1 MNMNLRS
8 YTPSVEEAKEWAE
21 FTAGALDILLEKINR
36 ADPLRRPDGFEPV
49 NHTSVGVQNQG
60 TNTEDAGL
68 ESADCMNDSA
78 EEEQEVPL
86 CVRYRILLNEM
97 HTDIYTM
104 WLLTDLINE
113 MLKNIHGDDRLLKR
127 ARRLGETLGGKAETV
142 LQRWNEY
149 QEQEL

>member
-21 FTAGALDILLEKINR
+21 FTAGALDTLLEKINR

-49 NHTSVGVQNQG
+49 NHTSVGAQNQG

-68 ESADCMNDSA
+68 ESADCMNDA
-78 EEEQEVPL
+78 TEEKQEVPL
-86 CVRYRILLNEM
+86 CVRYRIFLNEM

-104 WLLTDLINE
+104 WLLTDLING
-113 MLKNIHGDDRLLKR
+113 MLNNGHRDDRYLNR
-127 ARRLGETLGGKAETV
+127 AMRLGKALREKAEAV

-149 QEQEL
+149 QEQEQ